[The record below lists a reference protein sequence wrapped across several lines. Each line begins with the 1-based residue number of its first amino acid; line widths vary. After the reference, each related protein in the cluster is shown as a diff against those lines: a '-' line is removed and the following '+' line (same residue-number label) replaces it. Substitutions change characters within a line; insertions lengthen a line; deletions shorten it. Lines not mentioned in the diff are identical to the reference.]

1 MRRRAFLAST
11 SALLGTGLAGC
22 SALSSDSDPV
32 RTTRGT
38 TSRQPTTEQ
47 QVLLDVSTQRL
58 QPAIVSR
65 SDSGPTVVGDG
76 QQYLFYRV
84 AVTDGE
90 PPARLDFAF
99 RLGGRTH
106 SPGVSTAD
114 PLWVGLDE
122 NDRYSA
128 DTGEGWLVFEL
139 PDAWNAKHAAL
150 GLGSREWP
158 VDDGIRER
166 LAAAPPS
173 LDVAWE
179 TISEVTPGNT
189 VHEFD
194 VTNESDQDTRFVGV
208 MTASGLDADE
218 PLAVFNRQLPAG
230 SGDSFDASVPGLP
243 ADSPAVGDG
252 DSDVTYQ
259 LRWTGGTLE
268 QDARF
273 VAEAESS

>member
-1 MRRRAFLAST
+1 MRRRAFLASA
-11 SALLGTGLAGC
+11 SALLGSGLAGC
-22 SALSSDSDPV
+22 AALSSESDPA

-38 TSRQPTTEQ
+38 TTRRATTADA
-47 QVLLDVSTQRL
+47 VSLDATVRRL
-58 QPAIVSR
+58 QPAIISR
-65 SDSGPTVVGDG
+65 GDSGPTLVGDG

-84 AVTDGE
+84 EVTAGE

-99 RLGGRTH
+99 RLGGQAY
-106 SPGVSTAD
+106 SPGVSAAD
-114 PLWVGLDE
+114 PLWAGLDE
-122 NDRYSA
+122 GDRYTAES
-128 DTGEGWLVFEL
+128 GEGWLVFEL
-139 PDAWNAKHAAL
+139 PDAWSAKHAAF

-158 VDDGIRER
+158 VDSGIRER

-173 LDVAWE
+173 LDLAWE
-179 TISEVTPGNT
+179 SVSEVTPGDV

-194 VTNESDQDTRFVGV
+194 VTNESDRDTRFVGV
-208 MTASGLDADE
+208 MTAAGLDAEE

-230 SGDSFDASVPGLP
+230 SGRTFDVSVPGLP

-259 LRWTGGTLE
+259 LRWPGGTLE
-268 QDARF
+268 QDVRF

>member
-22 SALSSDSDPV
+22 SALSSESDPV
-32 RTTRGT
+32 RTTRDT
-38 TSRQPTTEQ
+38 TTRQPTTEQ
-47 QVLLDVSTQRL
+47 QVSLDATVRRL
-58 QPAIVSR
+58 QPALLTR

-84 AVTDGE
+84 EVTDGD

-99 RLGGRTH
+99 RLGGRTY

-114 PLWVGLDE
+114 PLWVGLDQ

-139 PDAWNAKHAAL
+139 PDAWNAKHAAF

-158 VDDGIRER
+158 VDDAIRER

-179 TISEVTPGNT
+179 SISETTPGDT
-189 VHEFD
+189 LQEFD
-194 VTNESDQDTRFVGV
+194 VTNESNQDSRFVGV
-208 MTASGLDADE
+208 MTAAGLDAEE

-230 SGDSFDASVPGLP
+230 SGHSFDVAVAGLP

-259 LRWTGGTLE
+259 LRWPGGTLE
-268 QDARF
+268 QDVRF
-273 VAEAESS
+273 VAES

>member
-11 SALLGTGLAGC
+11 SALLGAGFAGC
-22 SALSSDSDPV
+22 SALSSESDPV

-38 TSRQPTTEQ
+38 TTRQPTTEQ
-47 QVLLDVSTQRL
+47 HVSLDVSVRRL
-58 QPAIVSR
+58 QPALVSR

-76 QQYLFYRV
+76 KQYLVYRV
-84 AVTDGE
+84 AVTDGD

-99 RLGGRTH
+99 RLGGRTY

-122 NDRYSA
+122 ADRYTA
-128 DTGEGWLVFEL
+128 DSGAGWLVFEL
-139 PDAWNAKHAAL
+139 PDEWSAKHAAF

-173 LDVAWE
+173 LDLAWE
-179 TISEVTPGNT
+179 SVSEVTPGNT

-194 VTNESDQDTRFVGV
+194 VTNESDRDTRFVGV
-208 MTASGLDADE
+208 MTASGLDANE
-218 PLAVFNRQLPAG
+218 PLAVFNRRLPAG
-230 SGDSFDASVPGLP
+230 SRHSFDVTVAGLP

-259 LRWTGGTLE
+259 LRWPGGTLE
-268 QDARF
+268 QDVRF
-273 VAEAESS
+273 VEES